1 MNKCQIRSGTD
12 SMHFFAKQICICIT
26 DMGLIQ
32 YIVIGVGIFLV
43 VVVPICVTVIVAKCF
58 MKTKVRAMPM
68 MPAVDDGSQQDEA
81 WSFQMSSTVVA
92 PTAASSLTRQ
102 PPFRTDSSPYSLKRN
117 ALENQE
123 SIYYNISEN
132 SLDYQYKSSMLPAM
146 RL

>member
-1 MNKCQIRSGTD
+1 
-12 SMHFFAKQICICIT
+12 
-26 DMGLIQ
+26 MGLIQ
-32 YIVIGVGIFLV
+32 YIVIGGGIFLV
-43 VVVPICVTVIVAKCF
+43 VVVPICLTVIVAKCF
-58 MKTKVRAMPM
+58 MKTKVRVMPM

-102 PPFRTDSSPYSLKRN
+102 PPFRTDSPPYSLKRN

-132 SLDYQYKSSMLPAM
+132 SLDYQYKSSMLPTM